1 MVHLNNLQRDRSGVL
16 QPVFVL
22 TQLVKNSLKIVWEY
36 ENPPALPLGSSIP
49 AEDIDVVRAAL
60 ISHPK
65 FITADRELREA
76 INSCE
81 ALHLTAIHPAEAL
94 ILAQDS

>member
-1 MVHLNNLQRDRSGVL
+1 VYYS
-16 QPVFVL
+16 PCSFS
-22 TQLVKNSLKIVWEY
+22 TQLVKNSLKIVWEN
-36 ENPPALPLGSSIP
+36 ENPPALPMGSIIP
-49 AEDIDVVRAAL
+49 AEDIEVVRAAL

-81 ALHLTAIHPAEAL
+81 ALHLTAIRPAGAL
-94 ILAQDS
+94 ILANDT